1 MDEDIDIVGPSYDL
15 RRKHQG
21 TQRTVNMYPV
31 PSGKETWALKDVPGL
46 EQFGEYVIRYVSPL
60 YALIVSE
67 NMQSGASVPLDG
79 LLWESP
85 FDEFASALAFPL
97 DGTLISTLLTYS
109 DWPTENL
116 DSGKSIPQIGT
127 LVEVLLTYS
136 DWPVESLDSGK
147 TIPQDG
153 TLPEVLLTYSNWPVE
168 NLDSGRTIPQ
178 NGTLA

>member
-1 MDEDIDIVGPSYDL
+1 
-15 RRKHQG
+15 
-21 TQRTVNMYPV
+21 V

-60 YALIVSE
+60 YSLITAES
-67 NMQSGASVPLDG
+67 MQSGISAPLDG

-109 DWPTENL
+109 DWP
-116 DSGKSIPQIGT
+116 
-127 LVEVLLTYS
+127 
-136 DWPVESLDSGK
+136 VESLDSGK
-147 TIPQDG
+147 AIPQIGTLAEVLLTYTDWPVENLDAGKAIPQTG
-153 TLPEVLLTYSNWPVE
+153 TLPEVLLTYTNWPTE
-168 NLDSGRTIPQ
+168 NLDSGKAIPQ